1 MQICSRCNA
10 QSPDSALFC
19 TNCQAD
25 LREFSN
31 TAMALK
37 RFRLNPRVMNV
48 RLVVA
53 DNCCPACQQAERTYE
68 KTLAPSLPVEG
79 CSHALG
85 CRCFYEPMLSEIY
98 P

>member
-1 MQICSRCNA
+1 MQTCTTCQA
-10 QSPDSALFC
+10 QSPDSA
-19 TNCQAD
+19 TNCVTIGD
-25 LREFSN
+25 LSEFSSS
-31 TAMALK
+31 AVALK
-37 RFRLNPRVMNV
+37 RLQSNPRVLHV

-53 DNCCPACQQAERTYE
+53 HDCCPACRSVEGSYP
-68 KTLAPSLPVEG
+68 KDGLPNLPVEG